1 LLTETRIIYL
11 SENLILK
18 WHEKLNIAA
27 GEILSENSE
36 QEIVIKTIDLTKR
49 FKKVVAVEALN
60 LEVYRGD
67 VFGFLGPNGAGKST
81 TIRMLLG
88 LVHPDRGQI
97 ELLGEAFNS
106 RRQKMLSRIGS
117 MVETADFYPYLT
129 ARRNLK
135 LLGNLSGGVGEERIE
150 KVLDL
155 VGLKDRAGSRVKTLS
170 HGMRQRLG
178 IAQALLTEPEIMIL
192 DEPTAGLDPKGMKEV
207 RELIRKLSADRKIT
221 IFLSSHLLFEIEQ
234 VATRM
239 AIIDRGKLI
248 AQGGV
253 KQLLSTDDKA
263 VVVVD
268 RPKEAAALLES
279 SFQNLSL
286 EIIEGRLQIDISR
299 ERLAKINSFLVQTG
313 FNVSA
318 LIPKRS
324 LEDFF
329 LSLTER

>member
-1 LLTETRIIYL
+1 M
-11 SENLILK
+11 
-18 WHEKLNIAA
+18 
-27 GEILSENSE
+27 
-36 QEIVIKTIDLTKR
+36 VIKTVGLTKR
-49 FKKVVAVEALN
+49 FKNVVAVEDLN

-88 LVHPDRGQI
+88 LVHPDGGQI
-97 ELLGEAFNS
+97 ELLGQTFNS
-106 RRQKMLSRIGS
+106 RRQKILSRIGS

-135 LLGNLSGGVGEERIE
+135 ILGNLSGGVSEERIE

-155 VGLKDRAGSRVKTLS
+155 VGLRDRASGRVKTFS

-178 IAQALLTEPEIMIL
+178 IAQALLTDPEMMIL

-207 RELIRKLSADRKIT
+207 RELVRRLSAEKQIT

-234 VATRM
+234 VANRM
-239 AIIDRGKLI
+239 AIIDQGKLI
-248 AQGGV
+248 TQGDV
-253 KQLLSTDDKA
+253 KELLSTDDRA
-263 VVVVD
+263 IVVVD
-268 RPKEAAALLES
+268 RPEEATALLRS

-286 EIIEGRLQIDISR
+286 EIVDGRLQIDITR
-299 ERLAKINSFLVQTG
+299 EKLAEINSFLVRKG
-313 FNVSA
+313 FSVSA

>member
-27 GEILSENSE
+27 GEILSENSD

-97 ELLGEAFNS
+97 ELLGETFNS

-117 MVETADFYPYLT
+117 LVETADFYPYLT

-135 LLGNLSGGVGEERIE
+135 LLKNLSGGVGEERIE

-155 VGLKDRAGSRVKTLS
+155 VGLQDRGGSRVKTLS

-207 RELIRKLSADRKIT
+207 RELIRKLSAARKIT

-248 AQGGV
+248 TQGGV

-268 RPKEAAALLES
+268 RPQEAAALLES
-279 SFQNLSL
+279 SFQDLSL
-286 EIIEGRLQIDISR
+286 EIVEGRLQIDISR
-299 ERLAKINSFLVQTG
+299 EKLAEINSFLVQTG

>member
-1 LLTETRIIYL
+1 M